1 MQTTSENTKNKGLDA
16 DTTNP
21 ETQTTKPNFN
31 DNSAFNQRL
40 KMLDYLFE
48 RGSITSNEARERLD
62 IYYPPARI
70 FELRQAGYLI
80 VTIWD
85 NWTSEYGIKHRIARY
100 VLTQKQPVES
110 VNASE
115 VAQ

>member
-1 MQTTSENTKNKGLDA
+1 MAKRTPKNKGA
-16 DTTNP
+16 AAQTTTP
-21 ETQTTKPNFN
+21 ETKTTKPNFN

-40 KMLDYLFE
+40 KLLDYLLE
-48 RGSITSNEARERLD
+48 HGSITSSEARERLD

-85 NWTSEYGIKHRIARY
+85 NWTSEHAIKHRIARY
-100 VLTQKQPVES
+100 VLTQKEHVEA
-110 VNASE
+110 VNESE
-115 VAQ
+115 AA